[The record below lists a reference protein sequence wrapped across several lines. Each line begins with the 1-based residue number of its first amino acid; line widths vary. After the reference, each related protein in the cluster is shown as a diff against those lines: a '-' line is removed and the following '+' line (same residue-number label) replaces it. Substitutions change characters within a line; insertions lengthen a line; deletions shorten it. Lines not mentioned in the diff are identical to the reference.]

1 MANPRIPENVRD
13 KAEETAASAGHT
25 AQEAKG
31 LAREAGSAVAA
42 KAQEAASTVA
52 EKTRGIASAAG
63 ERADEALSSVG
74 QGMSSLA
81 GTIRQRAPREGML
94 GTAAG
99 TVAENLE
106 AGGRYLREHDL
117 GDIGGDL
124 TSLVRQHPLP
134 AVLCVFGIGFLLG
147 TALRR

>member
-1 MANPRIPENVRD
+1 MANPRVPDNVRD
-13 KAEETAASAGHT
+13 KAQDTAASAGQT
-25 AQEAKG
+25 VQNAK
-31 LAREAGSAVAA
+31 AT
-42 KAQEAASTVA
+42 AQEAASHLGQQA
-52 EKTRGIASAAG
+52 RDAASSAADKARNLASAAG
-63 ERADEALSSVG
+63 DRADDALGSVG

-81 GTIRQRAPREGML
+81 GTLRQKAPHEGML

-117 GDIGGDL
+117 GDIGEDL

-134 AVLCVFGIGFLLG
+134 AVLCVFGVGFLLG
-147 TALRR
+147 SALRR